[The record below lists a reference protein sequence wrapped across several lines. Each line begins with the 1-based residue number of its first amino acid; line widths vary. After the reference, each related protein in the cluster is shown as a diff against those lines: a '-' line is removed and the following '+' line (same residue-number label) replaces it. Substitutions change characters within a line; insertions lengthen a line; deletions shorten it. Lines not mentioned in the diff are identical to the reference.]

1 MGVPQLKFPVAESHT
16 PCMALYALLERA
28 LQDGDHDPYDNDI
41 VQIGN
46 ALMASTKSFGMLF
59 VVLDER
65 LEHRDYA
72 GALQVGAALVEHEAL
87 LLDVACGKPVRHAS
101 TVN

>member
-28 LQDGDHDPYDNDI
+28 LQDGDHRRYDDDI
-41 VQIGN
+41 VQIAN
-46 ALMASTKSFGMLF
+46 AVMSCTKSFGILF

-65 LEHRDYA
+65 LEHRDYM
-72 GALQVGAALVEHEAL
+72 GALQVGAALVEHEAM
-87 LLDVACGKPVRHAS
+87 LLDVACGKPIQPAS
-101 TVN
+101 TLN

>member
-1 MGVPQLKFPVAESHT
+1 MSVPQLKFPVAESHT

-28 LQDGDHDPYDNDI
+28 LREGDHDPYDNDI

-46 ALMASTKSFGMLF
+46 ALMACTKSFGMLF

-65 LEHRDYA
+65 LEHRDYK
-72 GALQVGAALVEHEAL
+72 GALQWAL
-87 LLDVACGKPVRHAS
+87 L
-101 TVN
+101 